1 MARKKT
7 YTKKTL
13 REAVERYFASITRE
27 VELTEKVDSGKRDSY
42 SHVIYNTVKIKNNL
56 GDVAKATEY
65 LVPPTLSGLCV
76 HLGINS
82 STWSRWSDP
91 EKYPEYGEIIEDV
104 RQRMIV
110 WRQEQVLTR
119 KHIAGLI
126 WDMETNWG
134 AKQKDERQDSK
145 PDMVVSGLPEEFKV

>member
-1 MARKKT
+1 MARPKK
-7 YTKKTL
+7 YTKKALKET
-13 REAVERYFASITRE
+13 VDRYFASISRE
-27 VELTEKVDSGKRDSY
+27 VTITEQVTTGKKDSY
-42 SHVIYNTVKIKNNL
+42 GHEIYETVPVKNSL
-56 GDVAKATEY
+56 GEVATCVEF
-65 LVPPTLSGLCV
+65 LVPPTLTGLCLQ
-76 HLGINS
+76 LGINS

-145 PDMVVSGLPEEFKV
+145 PDMVITGLPEEFKV